1 MFDILN
7 LNPGSFGLDISD
19 RTLKLVQIKEGKQGL
34 NISALNQVSMPSGII
49 RRGEIKDIEKLSL
62 YIKKIVSKTSKLTSR
77 YVVASLPE
85 EKSFLH
91 AIQMPKMSDIDL
103 KKAVRFEAEN
113 YIPFSL
119 DKVYLDSEIIT
130 YPKPKGDSVEV
141 LITAMLKKIVDPY
154 IKAIKKAGLIP
165 LAMETES
172 NAAARALIKDG
183 IAEEQVY
190 LIDFGATSTS
200 FSVYYGNCLRFASF
214 IPVSSEDFTLAIAK
228 AIGKDREEAEVL
240 KKLHG
245 LKNKGITGKRVA
257 KAIGPCV
264 DELAAEIKKHI
275 EYYESRPKSN
285 GLKERKEKINKLLF
299 YGGGAELNYLSE
311 ALSKELKLEIEKAN
325 SIINLSKESKN
336 IFSKRKHKPFAFT
349 VAIGLALREFYD

>member
-1 MFDILN
+1 MFDVLN

-19 RTLKLVQIKEGKQGL
+19 QTLKLVQIKDGKQGL
-34 NISALNQVSMPSGII
+34 NILALNQISMPLGII
-49 RRGEIKDIEKLSL
+49 SRGEIKDIEKLSL
-62 YIKKIVSKTSKLTSR
+62 YIKKIVSKTKKLTSR

-85 EKSFLH
+85 EKSFLRVL
-91 AIQMPKMSDIDL
+91 QMPKMSDIDL
-103 KKAVRFEAEN
+103 KRAVRFEAEN

-119 DKVYLDSEIIT
+119 DKVYLDSEIVT
-130 YPKPKGDSVEV
+130 HPKPTSDFVEV
-141 LITAMLKKIVDPY
+141 LITAMPKKIVDSY

-183 IAEEQVY
+183 IAEDPVY

-200 FSVYYGNCLRFASF
+200 ISVYYGNCLRFASF
-214 IPVSSEDFTLAIAK
+214 VPVCSEDFTLAIAK
-228 AIGKDREEAEVL
+228 AIEKDREEAEVL

-257 KAIGPCV
+257 EALKPGV
-264 DELAAEIKKHI
+264 DELAREINKHI
-275 EYYESRPKSN
+275 EYYKSN
-285 GLKERKEKINKLLF
+285 SIVGDLKSKNRKETKLLL
-299 YGGGAELNYLSE
+299 YGGGTELNNLSE
-311 ALSKELKLEIEKAN
+311 TLSKKLKLEIEKTD
-325 SIINLSKESKN
+325 SMVNLSEESKN
-336 IFSKRKHKPFAFT
+336 IFPKRKFKPFAFT

>member
-1 MFDILN
+1 MFDVLN

-19 RTLKLVQIKEGKQGL
+19 QTLKLAQIKDGKQGL
-34 NISALNQVSMPSGII
+34 NILALNQISMPLGII
-49 RRGEIKDIEKLSL
+49 DRGEIKDIEKLSS
-62 YIKKIVSKTSKLTSR
+62 YIKKIVSKTNKLTSR

-85 EKSFLH
+85 EKSFLRVL
-91 AIQMPKMSDIDL
+91 QMPKMSDADL

-119 DKVYLDSEIIT
+119 NRVYLDSEIIS
-130 YPKPKGDSVEV
+130 YPKLTGDFVEV
-141 LITAMLKKIVDPY
+141 LITAMPKKIVDSY

-172 NAAARALIKDG
+172 SAAARALIKDG
-183 IAEEQVY
+183 ITEDPVY

-200 FSVYYGNCLRFASF
+200 FSVYCGSCLRFASF
-214 IPVSSEDFTLAIAK
+214 IPVCSEDFTLAIAK

-245 LKNKGITGKRVA
+245 LRNKGITGKRVA
-257 KAIGPCV
+257 KALKPGV
-264 DELAAEIKKHI
+264 SELISEIKKHI
-275 EYYESRPKSN
+275 EYYKSN
-285 GLKERKEKINKLLF
+285 FMVGDSNSKNRKKIKLLL
-299 YGGGAELNYLSE
+299 YGGGIELNNLSE
-311 ALSKELKLEIEKAN
+311 TLLNELRLEIKKTD
-325 SIINLSKESKN
+325 SMLNLSKESKN
-336 IFSKRKHKPFAFT
+336 IFLKCKLKPFAFT